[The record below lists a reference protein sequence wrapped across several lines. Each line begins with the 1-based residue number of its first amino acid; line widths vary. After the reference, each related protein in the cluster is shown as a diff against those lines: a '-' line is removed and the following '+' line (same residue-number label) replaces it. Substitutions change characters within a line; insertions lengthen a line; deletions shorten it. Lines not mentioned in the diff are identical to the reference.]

1 MPVFIK
7 VDIWAN
13 IYSKNEGVQEMK
25 KIIYAACLAAV
36 LFGTVSCKM
45 ADEEK
50 EIERPGVT
58 AETNAIIISVP
69 KIKNSKYVNIFRR
82 TVTGSGSSAVYG
94 TKYNIGQIM
103 PDTDDNMISY
113 TFKDSLVVNGTKYQ
127 YALRYKL
134 NSSYT
139 TTGWSSETEAV
150 SAITAEPLPSIAS
163 GAKLLFDPELKQLKL
178 SGGALAPSLSTV
190 LDDYSL
196 QIAMKNDKTTSLFQ
210 LQVAQGAGLADGDFI
225 DLRSI
230 MSADFFDKEILFIG
244 FVYGITKKDTTNNY
258 TENHWTLYSECPIFN
273 KDGTKDLKGK
283 LTVNFGGNGSGQ
295 QDYTPLAAYM
305 QF

>member
-1 MPVFIK
+1 
-7 VDIWAN
+7 
-13 IYSKNEGVQEMK
+13 MK
-25 KIIYAACLAAV
+25 KIIYAASLAAV

-45 ADEEK
+45 AEEEK
-50 EIERPGVT
+50 EIERPGVS
-58 AETNAIIISVP
+58 AQNNAIIISVP
-69 KIKNSKYVNIFRR
+69 KIKNAKYVNIFRR

-94 TKYNIGQIM
+94 EKYNIGQIT
-103 PDTDDNMISY
+103 PDSGDSMISY
-113 TFKDSLVVNGTKYQ
+113 TFQDSLVVNGTKYQ

-150 SAITAEPLPSIAS
+150 SAISAEPLPSIAS
-163 GAKLLFDPELKQLKL
+163 GAKLLFDSELKQLKL

-196 QIAMKNDKTTSLFQ
+196 QIAMKNNKTSSLFK
-210 LQVAQGAGLADGDFI
+210 LPIPNGAGLADGDII

-230 MSADFFDKEILFIG
+230 LSTDFFDKEITFIG
-244 FVYGITKKDTTNNY
+244 FIYGIEQKDSVNNY
-258 TENHWTLYSECPIFN
+258 TENHRTIYSTCPLFN

-283 LTVNFGGNGSGQ
+283 LTVNFGSTESGQ
-295 QDYTPLAAYM
+295 QDYTPLAVYTM
-305 QF
+305 Y